1 MYPSRNVDKV
11 WEVATM
17 LAHRDM
23 RVTPANTLSTTAAAA
38 AGAAARCNVNGTCL
52 TLVVVQWCSNGLW
65 SMCKAQGPTCL
76 SGPLGL
82 N

>member
-23 RVTPANTLSTTAAAA
+23 RDFHPANTLPAVTAAAA
-38 AGAAARCNVNGTCL
+38 GTAAARFNVNGTLL
-52 TLVVVQWCSNGLW
+52 TSLHC
-65 SMCKAQGPTCL
+65 
-76 SGPLGL
+76 
-82 N
+82 